1 MAKMKKMDNMMPL
14 KPYTVSSEEKNPYT
28 YNYAARKLF

>member
-14 KPYTVSSEEKNPYT
+14 KPYTVSSEEKNPY
-28 YNYAARKLF
+28 NYAARKLF